1 MNTFGNQFRL
11 ALFGESHGEALGIL
25 IDGLPAGIPLD
36 EADFK
41 NDLARRRSGA
51 AGTTPRRDSTKAAP
65 RERRWPFCSP
75 TKIPARATTTVSRTT
90 SVPRTPTG
98 WPGRSSAA

>member
-36 EADFK
+36 EADFE

-51 AGTTPRRDSTKAAP
+51 AGTTPRRESDRVRIAAGLY
-65 RERRWPFCSP
+65 EG
-75 TKIPARATTTVSRTT
+75 RTT
-90 SVPRTPTG
+90 GAPLASSPASPSS
-98 WPGRSSAA
+98 SSAGTPFLQVEPNAAT